1 MDIAIFEKRLRAELD
16 AVAAALVQAGASA
29 ATVELDQ
36 SSIGRVSR
44 IDAIQQ
50 QAMAIAFQNRLQL
63 RKRKLEAAL
72 DRIASGRFGI
82 CCECQ
87 DELETERLE
96 ADPATVFCAA
106 CASRRESSSGN
117 ADQ

>member
-1 MDIAIFEKRLRAELD
+1 MDIEAFEKLLRMELD
-16 AVAAALVQAGASA
+16 TVVTALVQAADSA
-29 ATVELDQ
+29 ATVQLDQ
-36 SSIGRVSR
+36 SSVGRVSR

-50 QAMAIAFQNRLQL
+50 QAMAIGFQNRLQL

-72 DRIASGRFGI
+72 SRIASARFGI

-106 CASRRESSSGN
+106 CASQRESS
-117 ADQ
+117 

>member
-1 MDIAIFEKRLRAELD
+1 MDTGLFEKRLRVELD
-16 AVAAALVQAGASA
+16 TVVAALVQAADSA

-36 SSIGRVSR
+36 SSVGRVSR

-50 QAMAIAFQNRLQL
+50 QAMAIGFQNRLQL

-72 DRIASGRFGI
+72 NRIAAERFGL

-87 DELETERLE
+87 DELEMERLE

-106 CASRRESSSGN
+106 CASHRESS
-117 ADQ
+117 

>member
-1 MDIAIFEKRLRAELD
+1 MDTGVFEKRLRAELD
-16 AVAAALVQAGASA
+16 TVVAALVQAADSASP
-29 ATVELDQ
+29 VELDQ
-36 SSIGRVSR
+36 SSVGRVSR

-50 QAMAIAFQNRLQL
+50 QAMAIGFQNRLQL

-72 DRIASGRFGI
+72 NRIAAERFGI

-87 DELETERLE
+87 DELEIERLE

-106 CASRRESSSGN
+106 CASQRESS
-117 ADQ
+117 

>member
-1 MDIAIFEKRLRAELD
+1 MDSNVFEKRLRAELETVVT
-16 AVAAALVQAGASA
+16 ALAQAADSA

-36 SSIGRVSR
+36 SSVGRVSR

-50 QAMAIAFQNRLQL
+50 QAMAIGFQNRLLL

-72 DRIASGRFGI
+72 DRIACERFGI

-96 ADPATVFCAA
+96 ADPATVFCVA
-106 CASRRESSSGN
+106 CASQRESS
-117 ADQ
+117 

>member
-1 MDIAIFEKRLRAELD
+1 MDSNVFEKRLRAELETVVT
-16 AVAAALVQAGASA
+16 ALAQAANSA

-36 SSIGRVSR
+36 SSVGRVSR
-44 IDAIQQ
+44 IDVIQQ
-50 QAMAIAFQNRLQL
+50 QAMAIGFQNHLLL

-72 DRIASGRFGI
+72 SRIASERFGI

-87 DELETERLE
+87 DVLETERLE

-106 CASRRESSSGN
+106 CAS
-117 ADQ
+117 